1 MKVLNK
7 FIRVLKDLIIYSIIL
22 KKLWRKKM
30 KNEIVKP
37 SILPG
42 FMELLP
48 IDQIQF
54 NKLAD
59 TIRKTYESFGFMP
72 IDTPV
77 IEKSEILLAKGGG
90 ETEKQIYR
98 FTKGSTDLSLRFD
111 LTVPLA
117 RYVAQNFSS
126 LTFPFRRYQI
136 GKVYRGERNQKGRF
150 REFYQCDIDIVG
162 NNSLSIFSDA
172 EIPSII
178 YCVFNNLGFKDF
190 TIKINNRKLL
200 NGFFESLGIQDKAD
214 VLRIIDKIDKI
225 GVLNTTEELISSG
238 LSNDVADKIIRFIN
252 ISGNNNDILLAL
264 KNLNI
269 SCENFKIGL
278 EELSTVYK
286 YVKLFGVPDDNFKI
300 DLKISRGLDYY
311 TGTVYETFLN
321 EYPTIGSVCSGGR
334 YDNLAEYYT
343 KQKLPGVGISI
354 GLTRLFYQLN
364 EAGLFKNTTST
375 SITKVLIIP
384 LDNNSIDYGIC
395 IANTMRDKGVITEI
409 YLEDTKL
416 VKKLAYANKLGIP
429 FAILIG
435 DTEIKNKTA
444 TIKNMTTGE
453 QVTVDFNNIFEI
465 INP

>member
-1 MKVLNK
+1 
-7 FIRVLKDLIIYSIIL
+7 
-22 KKLWRKKM
+22 M

-48 IDQIQF
+48 LDQIQF

-98 FTKGSTDLSLRFD
+98 FSKGSNDLSLRFD

-117 RYVAQNFSS
+117 RYVAQNSNS

-150 REFYQCDIDIVG
+150 REFYQCDIDIIG
-162 NNSLSIFSDA
+162 SNNLSILNDA

-178 YCVFNNLGFKDF
+178 YSIFNNLGFEDF
-190 TIKINNRKLL
+190 TIKVNNRKIL
-200 NGFFESLGIQDKAD
+200 NGFFESLGIEDTSG
-214 VLRIIDKIDKI
+214 VLRTIDKIDKI
-225 GVLNTTEELISSG
+225 GVTVAVEELLTSG
-238 LSNDVADKIIRFIN
+238 LSKGVIDKILEFIN
-252 ISGNNNDILLAL
+252 ARGSNEDILLFL
-264 KNLNI
+264 KNLDI
-269 SCENFKIGL
+269 SNSTFKDGVC
-278 EELSTVYK
+278 ELSTVSK
-286 YVKLFGVPDDNFKI
+286 YVKLFGVPDNNFKI

-321 EYPTIGSVCSGGR
+321 EYPSIGSVCSGGR

-364 EAGLFKNTTST
+364 EVGFFKNNTNSC
-375 SITKVLIIP
+375 ITKVLVIP
-384 LDNNSIDYGIC
+384 LDNNIIDYAISFATFLRNKGI
-395 IANTMRDKGVITEI
+395 VTEI
-409 YLEDTKL
+409 YLEDTKI
-416 VKKLAYANKLGIP
+416 VKKLGYANKLGIP
-429 FAILIG
+429 YTILIG
-435 DTEIKNKTA
+435 DEEMQNKVVTV
-444 TIKNMTTGE
+444 KNMATGLQE
-453 QVTVDFNNIFEI
+453 NANFDEAYEI
-465 INP
+465 VNK

>member
-1 MKVLNK
+1 
-7 FIRVLKDLIIYSIIL
+7 
-22 KKLWRKKM
+22 M

-48 IDQIQF
+48 AEQIQF

-59 TIRKTYESFGFMP
+59 TIRETYESFGFMP

-90 ETEKQIYR
+90 DTEKQIYR
-98 FTKGSTDLSLRFD
+98 FLKGSNDLSLRFD

-162 NNSLSIFSDA
+162 NNTLSVLNDA

-178 YCVFNNLGFKDF
+178 YSIFNNLGFQDF

-200 NGFFESLGIQDKAD
+200 NGFFEALEIQDKAE

-225 GVLNTTEELISSG
+225 GIETATEELINSG
-238 LSNDVADKIIRFIN
+238 LSEEVVKKILEFIN
-252 ISGNNNDILLAL
+252 ISGSNEDILLL
-264 KNLNI
+264 LNNLNI
-269 SCENFKIGL
+269 SNSNFKDGV
-278 EELSTVYK
+278 EELSIVTN
-286 YVKLFGVPDDNFKI
+286 YVKLFGVPEDNLKI

-321 EYPTIGSVCSGGR
+321 EYPSIGSVCSGGR

-364 EAGLFKNTTST
+364 EVGFFKNDAST
-375 SITKVLIIP
+375 SITKALVIP
-384 LDNNSIDYGIC
+384 LDNNIDYGISV
-395 IANTMRDKGVITEI
+395 ARALRDRGIITEI
-409 YLEDTKL
+409 YLEDTKM
-416 VKKLAYANKLGIP
+416 VKKLGYADKLGIP

-435 DTEIKNKTA
+435 EKEALNKTV
-444 TIKNMTTGE
+444 TLKNMITGD
-453 QVTVDFNNIFEI
+453 QRTVDLDGAYEI
-465 INP
+465 VNV